1 MANRETV
8 QFKTKS
14 GQHTAELVTFFTRRE
29 RRGIKNA
36 LFGDKEIS
44 VDGKNDVKASVNM
57 AATDQAED
65 ETIRA
70 GVLQLDGSSEGVVER
85 FLELPDEEADEI
97 KAKLDELTGD
107 KDEKTA
113 KEKKGDGPATTNA

>member
-8 QFKTKS
+8 KFKTKS
-14 GQHTAELVTFFTRRE
+14 GEHTAELVTFFTRRE

-36 LFGDKEIS
+36 LFGDKEIA

-57 AATDQAED
+57 SATDAAED
-65 ETIRA
+65 ETIRV
-70 GVLQLDGSSEGVVER
+70 GVLSLDESSENVVER

-107 KDEKTA
+107 KDERAA
-113 KEKKGDGPATTNA
+113 KEKKDGGLPTTNA

>member
-8 QFKTKS
+8 TFKTKS
-14 GQHTAELVTFFTRRE
+14 GEHTAELVTFFTRRE

-36 LFGDKEIS
+36 LFGDKQIE

-57 AATDQAED
+57 AATDNAED
-65 ETIRA
+65 ETIKV
-70 GVLQLDGSSEGVVER
+70 GVLQLDGSPEDVVNR
-85 FLELPDEEADEI
+85 FLELPDDEADEI

-107 KDEKTA
+107 KDEKAAT
-113 KEKKGDGPATTNA
+113 EKKDGGQPNTNA

>member
-8 QFKTKS
+8 KFKTKS

-36 LFGDKEIS
+36 LFGDKEIA

-65 ETIRA
+65 ETIRV
-70 GVLQLDGSSEGVVER
+70 GVLSLDESTDNVVER
-85 FLELPDEEADEI
+85 FLELPDDEADEI
-97 KAKLDELTGD
+97 KSKLDELTGD
-107 KDEKTA
+107 KDEKAA
-113 KEKKGDGPATTNA
+113 KEKKDGGLPNTNA